1 MGRKSPTMLR
11 RVSALADIL
20 SDGEDAL
27 GRVVDVADTV
37 RDGATK
43 GREAIATIRNGL
55 ARALG
60 GKGDRQPPIRVH
72 ADGVEVKPR
81 RR

>member
-1 MGRKSPTMLR
+1 MGRKSPTLLR

-60 GKGDRQPPIRVH
+60 GKGDRQPPIRVT
-72 ADGVEVKPR
+72 AQTSNPER
-81 RR
+81 RK

>member
-1 MGRKSPTMLR
+1 MGRKSPTLLR
-11 RVSALADIL
+11 RVSALADLL
-20 SDGEDAL
+20 SDGEDVL

-60 GKGDRQPPIRVH
+60 GKGDRQPPIRVTAQTSNH
-72 ADGVEVKPR
+72 ER